1 MKLNKDSIHINDLTN
16 PQSGLKRD
24 MGLTR
29 AIGVMAGLMIGSGI
43 FYVGVYTLDYLGG
56 SSGWALVAWF
66 LAMLYSLGTGLC
78 YAEMGA
84 AMPRAGGTYNFLT
97 AGIGPSVGF
106 AMGWTDFWIACT
118 ASISALALGFAN
130 YFAPLIGVSGIGVPI
145 LACIAIISLSLIN
158 MRGVKEGSGVSTL
171 LLFIK
176 VALILFIIVAGL
188 TYKSPQGDPIS
199 FSYMGTTSFL
209 GALSLGII
217 ACQWAYD
224 GWSSVCIVAEEIKEP
239 QKNIP
244 RAIAISLGVIGII
257 YVIFN
262 YVLIRLL
269 PVADIVASDN
279 PTYTIMN
286 MMFGKGA
293 ATFLTI
299 GIVLSVLGA
308 TNSSI
313 LAYPREYYTMARDKR
328 WFPIFGKLNKKTGTP
343 VNSQIFTMVY
353 ACIICFFSTFETLVS
368 LTVLATNVFYTL
380 SVVSLFRLRKKYPD
394 IERPYKVWAYPV
406 LPIIVIIASV
416 VIMVANFMSDPKTI
430 IGFLIPLSGL
440 PAYYLFQRYYANK
453 EAAEDIE

>member
-1 MKLNKDSIHINDLTN
+1 MEKNKHVIDIKELTQPN
-16 PQSGLKRD
+16 SGLKRD
-24 MGLTR
+24 MGLVR

-43 FYVGVYTLDYLGG
+43 FYVGAYTLDYLHM
-56 SSGWALVAWF
+56 SSGWALVAWL
-66 LAMLYSLGTGLC
+66 LAAMYSLGTGLC

-84 AMPRAGGTYNFLT
+84 AMPRAGGTYNFIT

-106 AMGWTDFWIACT
+106 AMGWADFWICCT
-118 ASISALALGFAN
+118 ASISALALGFAG
-130 YFAPLIGVSGIGVPI
+130 YLAPLLGIEGIGVPI
-145 LACIAIISLSLIN
+145 LACVAIISLSLVN
-158 MRGVKEGSGVSTL
+158 MKGVKQGSGVSTIL
-171 LLFIK
+171 LIIK
-176 VALILFIIVAGL
+176 VALIAFIIVAGL
-188 TYKSPQGDPIS
+188 SFKGGGGNPIS
-199 FSYMGTTSFL
+199 FVFDGKNFL
-209 GALSLGII
+209 GALSMGII

-244 RAIAISLGVIGII
+244 RAITLALGTIGTI
-257 YVIFN
+257 YLIFN
-262 YVLIRLL
+262 YVLLKLL

-279 PTYTIMN
+279 PTYDAVGL
-286 MMFGKGA
+286 MFGKGA

-328 WFPIFGKLNKKTGTP
+328 WFPIFGKINEKTGTP
-343 VNSQIFTMVY
+343 VNSQLFTMIY
-353 ACIICFFSTFETLVS
+353 ACIICFFSTFQTLVS

-394 IERPYKVWAYPV
+394 IERPFRVIGYPV

-416 VIMVANFMSDPKTI
+416 VIMVANFVSDPKTV

-440 PAYYLFQRYYANK
+440 PAYYFFQRYYRKK
-453 EAAEDIE
+453 EAAGVEN